1 MPSGTIVRLMT
12 DKGFGFISDE
22 GGVEHFFHQSGV
34 QGAVFE
40 SLREGQRVEFSVEE
54 STKGPRACDVRAVE
68 S

>member
-1 MPSGTIVRLMT
+1 MPSGTIVRLLT
-12 DKGFGFISDE
+12 DKGFGFLSDE

-40 SLREGQRVEFSVEE
+40 SLREGQRVEFTVEE
-54 STKGPRACDVRAVE
+54 STKGPRACDVRLIE

>member
-1 MPSGTIVRLMT
+1 MASGTIVRLLT

-22 GGVEHFFHQSGV
+22 AGVEHFFHQSGV
-34 QGAVFE
+34 QNGMFE
-40 SLREGQRVEFSVEE
+40 SLRDGQRVEFTVEE

>member
-54 STKGPRACDVRAVE
+54 STKGPRACDVRVLE